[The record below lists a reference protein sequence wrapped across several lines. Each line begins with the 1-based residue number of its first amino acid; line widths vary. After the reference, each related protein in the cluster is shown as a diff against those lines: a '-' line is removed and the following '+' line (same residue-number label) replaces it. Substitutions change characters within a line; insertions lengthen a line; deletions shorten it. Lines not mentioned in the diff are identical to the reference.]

1 MLGVE
6 LRTTGKFFLD
16 LDNCFCFHEVDGIAC
31 LPDWMRPSRLGIT
44 VDRIGRLSRD
54 DRTTENSS
62 DTRRSRRPYTSIR
75 STNDNRCERE
85 KQPSTNV
92 PSKRKLRLCPC
103 FFFFWP
109 HHRPLSLVPFRSPV
123 PFVRSSK
130 DVRRRGSKETTDE
143 TAEVET
149 RFRSMLRFDD
159 CRK

>member
-62 DTRRSRRPYTSIR
+62 DTRRSRCPYTSIR
-75 STNDNRCERE
+75 STDDNRCERE
-85 KQPSTNV
+85 KQPSTIV
-92 PSKRKLRLCPC
+92 SSKRKLRLCPC
-103 FFFFWP
+103 FFFLASSSSSVF
-109 HHRPLSLVPFRSPV
+109 STVPFACA
-123 PFVRSSK
+123 VRSSK
-130 DVRRRGSKETTDE
+130 DVRRRDSKETTDE

>member
-62 DTRRSRRPYTSIR
+62 DTRRSRCPYTSIR
-75 STNDNRCERE
+75 STDDNRCEQE
-85 KQPSTNV
+85 KQPSTIV
-92 PSKRKLRLCPC
+92 SSKRKLRLCPC
-103 FFFFWP
+103 FFFWLR
-109 HHRPLSLVPFRSPV
+109 HRPLSLVPFRSPV
-123 PFVRSSK
+123 PF
-130 DVRRRGSKETTDE
+130 DRRKTYD
-143 TAEVET
+143 AET
-149 RFRSMLRFDD
+149 R
-159 CRK
+159 RKRPMRRQKWKRDSGRC

>member
-103 FFFFWP
+103 FFFSGLIIVLCLWYRSVRLCRSFDRRKTYDAEARRK
-109 HHRPLSLVPFRSPV
+109 RPM
-123 PFVRSSK
+123 
-130 DVRRRGSKETTDE
+130 RRQKWKRDSG
-143 TAEVET
+143 
-149 RFRSMLRFDD
+149 R
-159 CRK
+159 C